1 MSRTVSRLRS
11 NVWEVLSL
19 DRDLKLIFCAHMFWT
34 FGEGLCFFILPV
46 YVMELGGTGI
56 EIGVLYSFMFLV
68 YTFSVLLGGF
78 LADRFDRKKL
88 ILHIFIFGSASML
101 VYSLAVEWWHLLFAM
116 LVYSLATIGG
126 PAEDSYIASLASKEK
141 LARAFTF
148 TEMGYS
154 VGLIFSPLFGAY
166 LLNFLNMRWL
176 FRISFA
182 FSLLSVLTLFF
193 ISPQIP
199 SIKEKSGRVL
209 EDFCTPLKN
218 KKFILWMPLFM
229 IFAFGIAMVSPFI
242 SATLKDIYKLDASA
256 ILIMGSISY
265 VGEATLGMILGGI
278 RSKRIAG
285 ESLCLSLIIVGVG
298 ALLFAYSRLLFLIPL
313 AVFLLGGWRVAS
325 GLARSLVGT
334 SSSNMSAGVT
344 FAVFTVLLGII
355 QTPAP
360 EIGGILYEFSPIL
373 LFLVG
378 GALTLAV
385 VPFVLILEK
394 YFLGNQ

>member
-1 MSRTVSRLRS
+1 
-11 NVWEVLSL
+11 
-19 DRDLKLIFCAHMFWT
+19 
-34 FGEGLCFFILPV
+34 
-46 YVMELGGTGI
+46 MELGGTGI
-56 EIGVLYSFMFLV
+56 EIGFLYSFMFLV

-88 ILHIFIFGSASML
+88 ILHVFIFGSASML
-101 VYSLAVEWWHLLFAM
+101 VYSLAVEWWHLLLAM

-126 PAEDSYIASLASKEK
+126 PAEDSYIASLAPREK
-141 LARAFTF
+141 MARTFTF

-166 LLNFLNMRWL
+166 LLTFLSIRWL

-193 ISPQIP
+193 ISSQIP
-199 SIKEKSGRVL
+199 SRKKKSGSASS
-209 EDFCTPLKN
+209 DFYTPLKN

-242 SATLKDIYKLDASA
+242 SATLKDIHKLDDST

-265 VGEATLGMILGGI
+265 AGEAALGMILGGMG
-278 RSKRIAG
+278 SKGIAG
-285 ESLCLSLIIVGVG
+285 KPLCLSLIVVGVG
-298 ALLFAYSRLLFLIPL
+298 ALLFAHSSLLFMIPL
-313 AVFLLGGWRVAS
+313 AVFLMGGGRVAS
-325 GLARSLVGT
+325 ALARSIAGT
-334 SSSNMSAGVT
+334 STSDMSAGVT
-344 FAVFTVLLGII
+344 FAVFTVLLGIV

-360 EIGGILYEFSPIL
+360 EIGGILYESSPIL

-378 GALTLAV
+378 AASTLAV
-385 VPFVLILEK
+385 VPFVLILERHV
-394 YFLGNQ
+394 LRNQ